1 MFIENINNANDIKK
15 IDKKNLPV
23 LAEEIRRFLVENV
36 SKTGGHL
43 ASNLGVVELTMALH
57 YCLNIDKDKI
67 VWDVGHQ
74 AYVHKILTGR
84 RKDFHTLRTLD
95 GICGFP
101 KPKESKYD
109 AFAAGHSSTSI
120 SAAFGMAVARDLKHT
135 TEKIFAV
142 IGDGSFTGG
151 MAYEAM
157 NNAGRSGKDIVVIL
171 NDNEM
176 SISTNVGALSRHL
189 NDLRTEA
196 AYLNAKERVHNFF
209 DKIPVVGKS
218 MDKAVTAVKDS
229 VKHMIVSGVLFE
241 EMGFNYIG
249 PVDGHNINS
258 LIDVIGNIKNMH
270 GPILLH
276 VKTKK
281 GKGYYFAENDPAK
294 FHGVGKFDI
303 RNGKITKKQSAK
315 SYSAV
320 FGDTLTLLAEKDPL
334 ITASSAAMV
343 EGTGLKG
350 FGEKFPERL
359 FDVGIAEQ
367 HAVTFCAGLAASGM
381 KPVFAVY
388 STFLQRGYDQII
400 HDVCLQEL
408 PVIFAID
415 RAGIVGADGETHQ
428 GIFDIA
434 YLMPISNINITAPRN
449 GAELEALLQF
459 ALNSGEA
466 FAIRYPRSSIPDDGY
481 TNIPEIKK
489 GKAELIKKGE
499 KIAIISCGSMFE
511 TCMEVYESLEKDGF
525 NPMVYN
531 ARFLKPMDEEM
542 IKNCCENCDYIFTV
556 EDGIRLGGFGNAVI
570 EKIADLG
577 YKNKTIHNFGFEN
590 SFIEHGTR
598 EELFERYKL
607 DSKGILEKIRTLIS

>member
-1 MFIENINNANDIKK
+1 M
-15 IDKKNLPV
+15 
-23 LAEEIRRFLVENV
+23 
-36 SKTGGHL
+36 
-43 ASNLGVVELTMALH
+43 
-57 YCLNIDKDKI
+57 
-67 VWDVGHQ
+67 
-74 AYVHKILTGR
+74 
-84 RKDFHTLRTLD
+84 
-95 GICGFP
+95 
-101 KPKESKYD
+101 
-109 AFAAGHSSTSI
+109 
-120 SAAFGMAVARDLKHT
+120 
-135 TEKIFAV
+135 
-142 IGDGSFTGG
+142 
-151 MAYEAM
+151 
-157 NNAGRSGKDIVVIL
+157 
-171 NDNEM
+171 
-176 SISTNVGALSRHL
+176 
-189 NDLRTEA
+189 
-196 AYLNAKERVHNFF
+196 
-209 DKIPVVGKS
+209 
-218 MDKAVTAVKDS
+218 
-229 VKHMIVSGVLFE
+229 
-241 EMGFNYIG
+241 
-249 PVDGHNINS
+249 
-258 LIDVIGNIKNMH
+258 
-270 GPILLH
+270 
-276 VKTKK
+276 
-281 GKGYYFAENDPAK
+281 
-294 FHGVGKFDI
+294 
-303 RNGKITKKQSAK
+303 
-315 SYSAV
+315 
-320 FGDTLTLLAEKDPL
+320 AEKDPL

-434 YLMPISNINITAPRN
+434 YLMPVSNINITAPRN

-511 TCMEVYESLEKDGF
+511 TCMEVCESLEKDGF

-556 EDGIRLGGFGNAVI
+556 EDGIRPGGFGNAVI

-577 YKNKTIHNFGFEN
+577 YKNKIIHNFGFEN

-607 DSKGILEKIRTLIS
+607 DSKGILEKIRTFIS